1 MSLKFF
7 IFGLSTDAKM
17 DKDLFIKRYSELGRR
32 LVRWLDG
39 VEKWPELD
47 EAVEKEAQDN
57 LLFTPYMQ
65 RRALEAIA
73 VGFLNE
79 DGLGRWVEKYPRAG
93 KSPGVCGVVAA
104 GNIPAVAFQ
113 DILSVLAAG
122 WRPVVKLSSKD
133 RHLLPVLFP
142 DVEFC
147 GSVSGWHADALITMG
162 GDAAAEYFRK
172 NFPEVPKLIR
182 ASRFSLAV
190 LEGGES
196 GAALEALAEDM
207 LLYYGLGCRSV
218 TWLLVPEGYEMRPL
232 MAAAEDFAVRCL
244 GRPAVDNHRRNKA
257 VLTLAGEAFLDSG
270 TVIFRHL
277 DGDSP
282 YGQSLQVGEVW
293 YSEYRR
299 HADVDKFIWANE
311 DRIQKIIR
319 NFGYAQRPALDD
331 WPDGV
336 DVVGFLGGL
345 ENKKL

>member
-1 MSLKFF
+1 M
-7 IFGLSTDAKM
+7 
-17 DKDLFIKRYSELGRR
+17 GRR
-32 LVRWLDG
+32 IEGWLEG
-39 VEKWPELD
+39 KEKWPELD
-47 EAVEKEAQDN
+47 AAVELSARDN
-57 LLFTPYMQ
+57 VFFTPWMQ
-65 RRALEAIA
+65 HRALEALA
-73 VGFLNE
+73 KEMLME
-79 DGLGRWVEKYPRAG
+79 DVLRKWLEQYPVPGAAASG
-93 KSPGVCGVVAA
+93 KVCGVVAA
-104 GNIPAVAFQ
+104 GNIPAVAFH

-122 WRPVVKLSSKD
+122 WKPVVKLSSKD
-133 RHLLPVLFP
+133 RYLLPVLFP
-142 DVEFC
+142 EVEFC
-147 GSVSGWHADALITMG
+147 GSVEGWQVDALMTMG
-162 GDAAAEYFRK
+162 GDAAAEYFRSH
-172 NFPEVPKLIR
+172 FPGAPKLIR

-190 LEGGES
+190 LDGDES
-196 GAALEALAEDM
+196 RAALEALAEDM

-270 TVIFRHL
+270 TVIFRPL
-277 DGDSP
+277 AGDTP
-282 YGQSLQVGEVW
+282 YDLGLHVGEVW
-293 YSEYRR
+293 YSRYRVQ
-299 HADVDKFIWANE
+299 ADVDKFIRLNE

>member
-133 RHLLPVLFP
+133 RYLLPVLFP

-232 MAAAEDFAVRCL
+232 MTAAEDFAVRCL

-257 VLTLAGEAFLDSG
+257 VLTLAGETFLDSG
-270 TVIFRHL
+270 PVIFRHL

-299 HADVDKFIWANE
+299 HADFDKFIRANE
-311 DRIQKIIR
+311 NKIQKIIR
-319 NFGYAQRPALDD
+319 NFGYAQRPVLDD

-336 DVVGFLGGL
+336 DTVAFLRNL
-345 ENKKL
+345 DK

>member
-1 MSLKFF
+1 M
-7 IFGLSTDAKM
+7 
-17 DKDLFIKRYSELGRR
+17 GRR
-32 LVRWLDG
+32 IEGWLEG
-39 VEKWPELD
+39 KEKWPELD
-47 EAVEKEAQDN
+47 AAVELSARDN
-57 LLFTPYMQ
+57 VFFTPWMQ
-65 RRALEAIA
+65 HRALEALA
-73 VGFLNE
+73 KEMLRE
-79 DGLGRWVEKYPRAG
+79 DVLRKWLEQYTVPGAAASG
-93 KSPGVCGVVAA
+93 KVCGVVAA
-104 GNIPAVAFQ
+104 GNIPAVAFH

-122 WRPVVKLSSKD
+122 WKPVVKLSSKD
-133 RHLLPVLFP
+133 RYLLPVLFP

-232 MAAAEDFAVRCL
+232 MTAAEDFAVRCL
-244 GRPAVDNHRRNKA
+244 GRPAADNHRRNKA
-257 VLTLAGEAFLDSG
+257 VLTLAGETFLDSG

-299 HADVDKFIWANE
+299 HADVDKFIRANE
-311 DRIQKIIR
+311 NKIQKIIR

-336 DVVGFLGGL
+336 DTVGFLRGV
-345 ENKKL
+345 NK

>member
-79 DGLGRWVEKYPRAG
+79 SGLGKWLEKYPECGDGSR
-93 KSPGVCGVVAA
+93 VCGVVAA

-133 RHLLPVLFP
+133 RYLLPVLFP

-232 MAAAEDFAVRCL
+232 MTAAEDFAVRCL
-244 GRPAVDNHRRNKA
+244 GRPAADNHRRNKA
-257 VLTLAGEAFLDSG
+257 VLTLAGETFLDSG
-270 TVIFRHL
+270 TVIFRIVRTVKACRWEKCGTL
-277 DGDSP
+277 ST
-282 YGQSLQVGEVW
+282 VGMRM
-293 YSEYRR
+293 SINLSGPMRT
-299 HADVDKFIWANE
+299 KF
-311 DRIQKIIR
+311 
-319 NFGYAQRPALDD
+319 
-331 WPDGV
+331 
-336 DVVGFLGGL
+336 
-345 ENKKL
+345 KKLSVTLAMLRDQFWTTGLMESIQ

>member
-1 MSLKFF
+1 M
-7 IFGLSTDAKM
+7 
-17 DKDLFIKRYSELGRR
+17 GRR
-32 LVRWLDG
+32 IAGWLEG
-39 VEKWPELD
+39 TAVWPELD
-47 EAVEKEAQDN
+47 EAVELSARDN
-57 LLFTPYMQ
+57 VFFTPYMQ

-73 VGFLNE
+73 AEFLNE
-79 DGLGRWVEKYPRAG
+79 GGLGKWLEKYPECGDGSR
-93 KSPGVCGVVAA
+93 VCGVVAA

-113 DILSVLAAG
+113 DVLSVLAAG

-133 RHLLPVLFP
+133 RYLLPVLFP
-142 DVEFC
+142 EVEFC
-147 GSVSGWHADALITMG
+147 GSVEGWQVDALITMG
-162 GDAAAEYFRK
+162 GDAAAEYFRSH
-172 NFPEVPKLIR
+172 FPGAPKLIR

-190 LEGGES
+190 LDGDES
-196 GAALEALAEDM
+196 RAALEALAEDM

-270 TVIFRHL
+270 TVIFRPL
-277 DGDSP
+277 AGDTP
-282 YGQSLQVGEVW
+282 YDPGLHVGEVW
-293 YSEYRR
+293 YSRYRVQ
-299 HADVDKFIWANE
+299 ADVDKFIRLNE

>member
-1 MSLKFF
+1 M
-7 IFGLSTDAKM
+7 
-17 DKDLFIKRYSELGRR
+17 GRR
-32 LVRWLDG
+32 ITGWLEG
-39 VEKWPELD
+39 TAVWPELD
-47 EAVEKEAQDN
+47 EAVELSARDN
-57 LLFTPYMQ
+57 VFFTPYMQ

-73 VGFLNE
+73 AEFLNE
-79 DGLGRWVEKYPRAG
+79 GGLGKWLEKYPECGDASR
-93 KSPGVCGVVAA
+93 VCGVVAA

-113 DILSVLAAG
+113 DVLSVLAAG

-133 RHLLPVLFP
+133 RYLLPVLFP
-142 DVEFC
+142 EVEFC

-270 TVIFRHL
+270 TVIFRPL
-277 DGDSP
+277 AGDTP
-282 YGQSLQVGEVW
+282 YDLGLHVGEVW
-293 YSEYRR
+293 YSRYRVQ
-299 HADVDKFIWANE
+299 ADVDKFIRLNE